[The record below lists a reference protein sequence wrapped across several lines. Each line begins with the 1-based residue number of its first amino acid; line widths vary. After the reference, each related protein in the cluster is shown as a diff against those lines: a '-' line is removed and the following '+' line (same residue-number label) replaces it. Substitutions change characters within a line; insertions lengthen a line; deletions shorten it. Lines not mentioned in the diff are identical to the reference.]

1 MPNKTRFVID
11 PDRTYVVTL
20 EDGDE
25 VEVTGLDIIQMG
37 YHVRKTEALL
47 KAFKELQTLDETGEA
62 WF

>member
-11 PDRTYVVTL
+11 PDRTYVVKL
-20 EDGDE
+20 DNGDE

-37 YHVRKTEALL
+37 YQIRKTDKLL
-47 KAFKELQTLDETGEA
+47 KALQELDEEGKG

>member
-11 PDRTYVVTL
+11 PDRIYVVKL
-20 EDGDE
+20 DDGEE

-37 YHVRKTEALL
+37 YQVQKTDKLLRALQ
-47 KAFKELQTLDETGEA
+47 ELDEEGKG

>member
-37 YHVRKTEALL
+37 YQVRKTQALI
-47 KAFKELQTLDETGEA
+47 KAFQDLDEEGKG